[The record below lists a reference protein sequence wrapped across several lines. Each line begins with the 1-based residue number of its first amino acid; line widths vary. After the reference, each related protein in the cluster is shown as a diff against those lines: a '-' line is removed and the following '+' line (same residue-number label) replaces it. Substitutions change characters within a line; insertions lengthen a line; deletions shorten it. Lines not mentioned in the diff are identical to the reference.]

1 LKLAEPFVSLVAA
14 LNRKRVRFL
23 VIGVWGVNYYGSG
36 STHFHTEGRDLFLPS
51 EPANEL
57 KAWQSCRGEGFE
69 LWCSDEPLGEP
80 MDRFLAEQV
89 VSRRAL
95 VRADGHGLLVD
106 LTLVM
111 AGFAFDD
118 IWARRRIFKVERVA
132 LPVASLRDI
141 VASKAAVGR
150 PKDRLFLA
158 THEEALRE
166 LGRRRRGG
174 PSSHPPKKNKH

>member
-1 LKLAEPFVSLVAA
+1 MKRAEPFVSLAAA
-14 LNRKRVRFL
+14 LYRRRVRFL

-36 STHFHTEGRDLFLPS
+36 STHFHTEDRDLFLPL

-57 KAWQSCRGEGFE
+57 KAWRVCRGEGFD
-69 LWCSDEPLGEP
+69 LWCGDEPLGEP
-80 MDRFLAEQV
+80 MDRFLAEQI

-111 AGFAFDD
+111 ADFDFDD
-118 IWARRRIFKVERVA
+118 VWARRRVFKVEGVPF
-132 LPVASLRDI
+132 PVASLRDI

-166 LGRRRRGG
+166 LGKRRRGG
-174 PSSHPPKKNKH
+174 PSSRPAKKNKG